1 MKHSKEKTISGS
13 FYTTKTNWLTKQVIA
28 FFEQFNPKVVTD
40 PFAGDGHLLDLI
52 NEKFGCATMGYD
64 LYKHNWQQNDSL
76 VEIPDSQFIVTNPPW
91 LSKTSASKKKIMN
104 NVMHYFDINKDC
116 TNLYQIAIKLMIMK
130 KIPFICLVPESIL
143 TMEWNWKH
151 KLTKIIS
158 LFDSPFDDTNAL
170 TCVVCYDPEKESDDV
185 EVYSDDNFIGYL
197 KQIESVVLKPN
208 KSIDI
213 KFNVA
218 DGPIGVRCLDL
229 KSEDKRAKFFTKEN
243 FTQKS
248 YSNLKNLRYAT
259 HIAIDL
265 NGINVDDFVNYC
277 NEELENYRK
286 TPAEIFNCSFMENTN
301 YGTRRRRISF
311 EVIRAILEK
320 VFHKFKCLQND

>member
-1 MKHSKEKTISGS
+1 
-13 FYTTKTNWLTKQVIA
+13 
-28 FFEQFNPKVVTD
+28 
-40 PFAGDGHLLDLI
+40 
-52 NEKFGCATMGYD
+52 MGYD

-104 NVMHYFDINKDC
+104 NVNHYFDTNKDC
-116 TNLYQIAIKLMIMK
+116 TNLYQIAIKLMIIK

-143 TMEWNWKH
+143 TMEWNWKY

-185 EVYSDDNFIGYL
+185 EVYSDDQFVGNL
-197 KQIESVVLKPN
+197 KQIEKSVLKPN

-218 DGPIGVRCLDL
+218 DGPIGVRCIDL
-229 KSEDKRAKFFTKEN
+229 KNEDKRAKFFTKAN

-248 YSNLKNLRYAT
+248 YNNIKNLRNAT

-265 NGINVDDFVNYC
+265 NGIDVNEFVKCC

-320 VFHKFKCLQND
+320 VFCKFKCFKNV

>member
-1 MKHSKEKTISGS
+1 MY
-13 FYTTKTNWLTKQVIA
+13 F
-28 FFEQFNPKVVTD
+28 
-40 PFAGDGHLLDLI
+40 
-52 NEKFGCATMGYD
+52 
-64 LYKHNWQQNDSL
+64 
-76 VEIPDSQFIVTNPPW
+76 TNPPW
-91 LSKTSASKKKIMN
+91 LNKSSASKKKLLTN
-104 NVMHYFDINKDC
+104 LQKYFETHKDC
-116 TNLYQIAIKLMIMK
+116 TDLYQIAIKLMILK
-130 KIPFICLVPESIL
+130 KIPFICLVPESVL
-143 TMEWNWKH
+143 TVKWNWKY

-185 EVYSDDNFIGYL
+185 EVYSDDHFVGYL
-197 KQIESVVLKPN
+197 KQIESAVLKPN
-208 KSIDI
+208 KSINI

-229 KSEDKRAKFFTKEN
+229 KSKDKRAKFFTKEN

-248 YSNLKNLRYAT
+248 LKNLRYAT

-265 NGINVDDFVNYC
+265 DVKCC

-311 EVIRAILEK
+311 EVLRAILEK
-320 VFHKFKCLQND
+320 VFYKFKCFKNV